1 MILRTPSPC
10 RNGLLSHILDF
21 ANFRSLF
28 YDTSHLRLP
37 RVFFLIVCPYT
48 VLAKLNYC
56 NWKMHRIFGILALLS
71 RPVVDQV
78 YGSSPKWTFIFF
90 PRVNYAKYAFMWRN
104 RYIWTLTMRFGHA
117 IFKTVVCRP
126 GRGRLKAR
134 HFLNDFSVWVTG
146 FISTQCRRRLFDFVY
161 RTSSRRHKPKDLT
174 TMVINTTVVLK
185 KTINVS

>member
-1 MILRTPSPC
+1 M
-10 RNGLLSHILDF
+10 
-21 ANFRSLF
+21 
-28 YDTSHLRLP
+28 
-37 RVFFLIVCPYT
+37 
-48 VLAKLNYC
+48 LAKLDYC
-56 NWKMHRIFGILALLS
+56 NWKMHRILVYKTVRTFLGILALLS

-90 PRVNYAKYAFMWRN
+90 LRVNYAKYAFMWRN

-146 FISTQCRRRLFDFVY
+146 FISTV
-161 RTSSRRHKPKDLT
+161 SSAAFWLCIQDVLYRRHKPKDLT
-174 TMVINTTVVLK
+174 TMVINTTVVLE